1 MDANQCIHLTREIVI
16 EIHAEAIAEFGG
28 SDGLR
33 DLTMLESAVA
43 APQATFGGASPFV
56 DGIDVAAGYFYY
68 LCANHPFVDGNKR
81 MALGACLVFLQ
92 LNGYKPAPD
101 DERWENLTMA
111 VAAGVLT
118 RDEVTAKLRDLV
130 V

>member
-1 MDANQCIHLTREIVI
+1 MDPNKCIHLTREIVI
-16 EIHAEAIAEFGG
+16 EIHAEAIAQFGG
-28 SDGLR
+28 SEGLR

-43 APQATFGGASPFV
+43 APQATFGGVSPFT
-56 DGIDVAAGYFYY
+56 DGIDVAAGYLFY

-92 LNGYKPAPD
+92 LNGYEPAPD